1 MQISQET
8 IVLTEKLLNWLKTI
22 DQDTAQGLITGE
34 LTLCVTPSKEK
45 VEVLQQGTKT
55 QGLTQKN
62 NKCIT
67 TPAKKIEV
75 EIEITIEDQA
85 QPQGTVE
92 EMDQTKQLR
101 QMTTREEAKA
111 YIEGLGLTV
120 AALKAWAK
128 VLNIYIKSND
138 RKATVI
144 DKIIEGV
151 VGSQLRSKAL
161 GGQESM

>member
-8 IVLTEKLLNWLKTI
+8 IVLTEKLLNWLKTV
-22 DQDTAQGLITGE
+22 DEDTAQGLLTGA
-34 LTLCVTPSKEK
+34 LKLCVTPSQEK
-45 VEVLQQGTKT
+45 LEIPEQAVQAQV
-55 QGLTQKN
+55 LTQKN
-62 NKCIT
+62 NKCMT
-67 TPAKKIEV
+67 SLAHKIEV
-75 EIEITIEDQA
+75 EVKIEDQTQSQTIED
-85 QPQGTVE
+85 
-92 EMDQTKQLR
+92 EMDKTQQLR
-101 QMTTREEAKA
+101 QMVTREAAKA

-138 RKATVI
+138 RKGIII

-161 GGQESM
+161 GAQESI